1 MSKTTPS
8 NYLFVE
14 AATRKCI
21 QTFPEETT
29 LPGEKSRERG
39 ENETGKEGKKFLF
52 EQSCF
57 QLSSEGGENK
67 LRLIL

>member
-8 NYLFVE
+8 NYLFVV

-29 LPGEKSRERG
+29 LPGEKSSERG
-39 ENETGKEGKKFLF
+39 ENETGKEGKNSYLNNLVF
-52 EQSCF
+52 
-57 QLSSEGGENK
+57 N
-67 LRLIL
+67 